1 MRAAAGPV
9 RSHVT
14 HTAHLVMPTM
24 GCALRAAPK
33 EWNGVRRLRD
43 SAMRRQG
50 RRRHPSATAC
60 YANAESVIPMDVVQ
74 FGRWLGERRRAC
86 GWTSQRALMASAQ
99 EHPHT
104 RDLGISEAFL
114 ARLEAGLLAYPFRGA
129 VRKRV
134 LALIWLLCQSPRQIR
149 DYLRLAGLANL
160 NSEEQEIIRSA
171 LASFITSSTTAALLL
186 PARPVRLLGQAA
198 ALNDL
203 LHMLRTSESGLCVV
217 AGMPGVGKSVLASE
231 ALHLLVADEQTCHAL
246 FPDGILTCSGVGR
259 RGAYGLIA
267 LLDELCTVFGANPLT
282 GLAAGRQGDK
292 PRQSGDRIARP
303 DLAGVL
309 NRTRAAVAGKRFLLL
324 IDDMDARFPLREAL
338 DAVLATGHAAGVAGA
353 PETERR
359 VVLVTSRFVPEA
371 GLTRM
376 RLDVPLLDDDAALS
390 LLTTLLQRDLGPGEL
405 PHARG
410 ICRAVGNVPLAIEL
424 AATAVLSEG
433 IPLPLLEARL
443 ARHAL
448 IISTDSGRE
457 LRQRLEH
464 ELDALDA
471 DARELFALVSALGT
485 PEFTLHAAA
494 ALRDARWPASSTG
507 EAIPE
512 PARVLDNAARTAAGE
527 DRLAR
532 TAALLGQLVRHSLLS
547 AEGEACYGGNEGDR
561 DDCGRGVRYRLHPLV
576 YAYARERLNLLGVV
590 PRGHAHENVQR
601 YAMRFLA

>member
-1 MRAAAGPV
+1 
-9 RSHVT
+9 
-14 HTAHLVMPTM
+14 
-24 GCALRAAPK
+24 
-33 EWNGVRRLRD
+33 
-43 SAMRRQG
+43 MRRQG
-50 RRRHPSATAC
+50 RRRHPSTATC

-134 LALIWLLCQSPRQIR
+134 LALVWLLCQSPRQIR

-171 LASFITSSTTAALLL
+171 LSTFSASSATAALLL

-198 ALNDL
+198 ALNEL
-203 LHMLRTSESGLCVV
+203 LHMLRTLESGLCVV

-231 ALHLLVADEQTCHAL
+231 ALHLLVADEKTCHAL

-259 RGAYGLIA
+259 RGAYGLVA
-267 LLDELCTVFGANPLT
+267 LLDELSTVFGASPLT
-282 GLAAGRQGDK
+282 GVAAGRQGDK
-292 PRQSGDRIARP
+292 PRLSGDRISQP
-303 DLAGVL
+303 DLAGAL

-338 DAVLATGHAAGVAGA
+338 DAVLATGHAGGVAGA

-390 LLTTLLQRDLGPGEL
+390 LLSTLLQRDLGLGEL

-410 ICRAVGNVPLAIEL
+410 ICRAVGNAPLAIEL

-433 IPLPLLEARL
+433 IPLPLLETRL

-448 IISTDSGRE
+448 EISTDSGRE
-457 LRQRLEH
+457 LRQRLER
-464 ELDALDA
+464 ELDALDV

-485 PEFTLHAAA
+485 PVFTLHAAS
-494 ALRDARWPASSTG
+494 ALRDARWPVANDG
-507 EAIPE
+507 GAIPE
-512 PARVLDNAARTAAGE
+512 PATRVSDKAARTTSSEA
-527 DRLAR
+527 RLAR

-547 AEGEACYGGNEGDR
+547 AEDESCYGGNEGDK

-590 PRGHAHENVQR
+590 PQGHTHENMQR

>member
-1 MRAAAGPV
+1 
-9 RSHVT
+9 
-14 HTAHLVMPTM
+14 
-24 GCALRAAPK
+24 
-33 EWNGVRRLRD
+33 
-43 SAMRRQG
+43 MRRQG
-50 RRRHPSATAC
+50 RRRHLSATMYFAH
-60 YANAESVIPMDVVQ
+60 AESVIPMDVVQ

-99 EHPHT
+99 EHPRT

-134 LALIWLLCQSPRQIR
+134 LALVWLLCQSPRQVR
-149 DYLRLAGLANL
+149 EYLRLAGLANL
-160 NSEEQEIIRSA
+160 NAEEQEIIRSA
-171 LASFITSSTTAALLL
+171 LASFVASSITPALLL

-198 ALNDL
+198 ALNEL

-231 ALHLLVADEQTCHAL
+231 ALHLLVADEKTCHAL

-267 LLDELCTVFGANPLT
+267 LLDELSTVFGASPGT
-282 GLAAGRQGDK
+282 GVAAGRPGDK
-292 PRQSGDRIARP
+292 PRLSGDHIAQL
-303 DLAGVL
+303 DLASVL

-353 PETERR
+353 TETERR

-371 GLTRM
+371 GLTRK

-390 LLTTLLQRDLGPGEL
+390 LLTTLLQRELGPGEL

-410 ICRAVGNVPLAIEL
+410 ICRAVGNAPLAIEL

-448 IISTDSGRE
+448 EISTDSGRE
-457 LRQRLEH
+457 LRQRLER
-464 ELDALDA
+464 ELDVLDT
-471 DARELFALVSALGT
+471 DACELFALVSALGT
-485 PEFTLHAAA
+485 PVFTLHAAS
-494 ALRDARWPASSTG
+494 ALRDARWPVSNEVGAN
-507 EAIPE
+507 PE
-512 PARVLDNAARTAAGE
+512 SAARVSDKVARTASRE

-532 TAALLGQLVRHSLLS
+532 TAALLGQLVRHSLLL
-547 AEGEACYGGNEGDR
+547 AEGEACHGGSEGDK
-561 DDCGRGVRYRLHPLV
+561 DDSGRGVRYRLHPLA
-576 YAYARERLNLLGVV
+576 YAYARERLAQLDVV
-590 PRGHAHENVQR
+590 PQGRAHENMQR
-601 YAMRFLA
+601 YDMRFLA